1 MVLSLRS
8 DHRRIQRSIFKL
20 IHRFGFN
27 RRILDTR
34 HQTLGTFH
42 DRKFLI
48 YLSSGVKL
56 QRNVRRTAYC
66 VFVRMCFVC
75 IRVRLSFFVSFFA
88 TTALLCQCLC
98 QCGLSEMYT
107 LFTTYSR
114 IIIFVLPDRLT
125 FALITIILFLF
136 SDWMSPF
143 DRVVCGE
150 YPYHCYIGAAV
161 SLKNIGQK
169 FFLHSENRY

>member
-1 MVLSLRS
+1 
-8 DHRRIQRSIFKL
+8 
-20 IHRFGFN
+20 
-27 RRILDTR
+27 
-34 HQTLGTFH
+34 
-42 DRKFLI
+42 
-48 YLSSGVKL
+48 
-56 QRNVRRTAYC
+56 
-66 VFVRMCFVC
+66 MCFVC
-75 IRVRLSFFVSFFA
+75 IRVLSDCPSSSLF
-88 TTALLCQCLC
+88 LCQCLC

-169 FFLHSENRY
+169 FFLHSENRYWRRDYFQNYYLFHIMFALHSLSKRRFVLIRRRLERSFEYE